1 MSHCVLVC
9 RHDVALCVLTDI
21 TLCVHVLKSVC
32 DIQTGRM
39 SATPYSQ
46 CVVTYRQAGCGQ
58 CVVTYRQAGYGQCV
72 SCDIQTSRIW
82 SVCCD
87 TDTDKQDMVSVL
99 RHTDKQ
105 DAVSVL

>member
-21 TLCVHVLKSVC
+21 TLCVHVLISVC

-58 CVVTYRQAGYGQCV
+58 CVVTYRQAGCGQCVVTYKQAGYGQCV
-72 SCDIQTSRIW
+72 VTLIQTSRIL
-82 SVCCD
+82 SVC
-87 TDTDKQDMVSVL
+87 
-99 RHTDKQ
+99 
-105 DAVSVL
+105 